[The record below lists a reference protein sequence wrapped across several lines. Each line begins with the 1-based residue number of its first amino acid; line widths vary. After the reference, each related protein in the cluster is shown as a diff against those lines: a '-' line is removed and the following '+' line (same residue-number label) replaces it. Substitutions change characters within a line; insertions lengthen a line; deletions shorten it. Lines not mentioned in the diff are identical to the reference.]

1 MITRI
6 LGFRCGLNKGL
17 NKMSGISNSPSF
29 TFAFGSD
36 DFLLRI
42 WWQDGSQKFWLNIL

>member
-36 DFLLRI
+36 DFLLRVVY
-42 WWQDGSQKFWLNIL
+42 GGRMAPRNSG